1 MDTLFFNLMDNIEN
15 QKSIFK
21 EIYQAGNNVIDLIK
35 KMQVDLAEKSSFLGY
50 QENVQIM
57 IEDIFIKK

>member
-1 MDTLFFNLMDNIEN
+1 MDNIEN

-21 EIYQAGNNVIDLIK
+21 EIYQAGNNLIDLIK

-50 QENVQIM
+50 QEIGQRM
-57 IEDIFIKK
+57 I